1 MFKSIPTD
9 HTMEILNRNTLLTYA
24 NYFLNIGG
32 SSRNYSEMRTADLI
46 KAAQHTK
53 LKLNQYITKYLVVSR
68 KIRHKVDLEIGEYI
82 FQ

>member
-1 MFKSIPTD
+1 
-9 HTMEILNRNTLLTYA
+9 MEILNRNTLLTYA
-24 NYFLNIGG
+24 NYFLIIGG
-32 SSRNYSEMRTADLI
+32 NYSEIRTADLI
-46 KAAQHTK
+46 KEAQHTK